1 MAIRYCPPYKTS
13 VLLEINSHSLFSK
26 YFSESGKLVQKMFQK
41 IRDYVDDENVFATI
55 VIDEVESLTAARGQS
70 QGK

>member
-1 MAIRYCPPYKTS
+1 
-13 VLLEINSHSLFSK
+13 
-26 YFSESGKLVQKMFQK
+26 MFQK

-70 QGK
+70 QGKSYFWKKL